1 MTNRVARIKVRLKG
15 TNVVRLI
22 EPTPELNVTLM
33 QHARVLAEN
42 TDIDGYLIAAWTK
55 DGDINI
61 GWRTGQIRGYLAAAM
76 ISNAVEAELEL
87 NHALARGERNDDDYA

>member
-1 MTNRVARIKVRLKG
+1 MRVARIKVRIKG

-22 EPTPELNVTLM
+22 EPSPEYHTTLL
-33 QHARVLAEN
+33 QHARVLAEHA
-42 TDIDGYLIAAWTK
+42 DIDGYLIAAWTK

-87 NHALARGERNDDDYA
+87 NHAVARGERDDDDYA